1 VTSDEV
7 VEDMAKRAMAGTRK
21 QAGRGR
27 RVVLATMLIAAILTT
42 FGPQPADAQADGSTF
57 VVTST
62 GDGGDANGADG
73 VCRTSGG
80 DCTLRA
86 AVDQANF
93 TRGANRI
100 RFDIGGSGTRVIN
113 VGRALVLND
122 PSGGT
127 TIDGYSQ
134 PGSAPNTAASGS
146 NATIRIALRGGT
158 GSEPVIRIE
167 QPANVIQGLAIRN
180 GQNRIELRGEE
191 ADGNKIQ
198 GNFIGFEPNGSIS
211 TNSGIRYGVLMQLG
225 PDRNLIGGPDRAH
238 RNVIAGNGDGS
249 AGGVRVNH
257 GETSQNVIENNIVG
271 LSPDLS
277 RSYAQGIGIDIQYWS
292 WGNHIEDNVVSGHTN
307 FGIDLSHSSVETT
320 VIGNNIGTLADGNT
334 TTNYTG
340 NYWSGLALKDNATK
354 NYITDNVIMGG
365 RNTRSSASYYGI
377 YGRHDFNGPNTIV
390 GNRIG
395 VGRNGATDADFDT
408 TALLVNGYDD
418 LILDNILAVDT
429 NRSPVIVV
437 EFDGGN
443 GNYPRHPTENNRLH
457 QNTYRAAGTTY
468 PLIDINASSFSG
480 WPTSVQNGYDR
491 NDSGDR
497 DGGPHGRL
505 NWPEVRSYGPGEV
518 TGTACGGCQVEVYLS
533 GAAQGDG
540 GIDPGSSSTGTG
552 AAWAGRVIADGQ
564 GRWGLTDGRIR
575 SGKHLYALAIDGSGD
590 TSEMSARVT
599 VQNGQVG
606 SRVTNPV
613 GSAGRVTAPPVP
625 PRPPTYEGDVFTCSF
640 DRGTLSWENEGAAEY
655 YVWSV
660 NAQGVETYL
669 GPQQGTS
676 MNAPAADSY
685 RVEHWARG
693 FATNATCRGDGD
705 GGNPNFSCSV
715 SAGVLTWTDVGAP
728 EYYVFASNGGTERYL
743 GGHSGTTL
751 NVEAAD
757 SYRVEHW
764 NTGQVTNATCDGDGG
779 DPGGDFSCTFSNGVL
794 SWSDVG
800 ASEYYVFATSGGTER
815 YLGGHQ
821 TTSLNVTEADSY
833 RVEHWITGEVT
844 NATCNGG
851 GGNPGGFACSISNGV
866 LSWSDAGAPEYYV
879 FATSGGTERYLG
891 GHQATS
897 LNVAAADSYRVEH
910 WITGQVTNAI
920 CP

>member
-1 VTSDEV
+1 MADKTVTGTTTV
-7 VEDMAKRAMAGTRK
+7 RRRWWRVLLTATLLTAGMT
-21 QAGRGR
+21 G
-27 RVVLATMLIAAILTT
+27 LIPDAAE
-42 FGPQPADAQADGSTF
+42 AQAADETF

-80 DCTLRA
+80 QCTLRA
-86 AVDQANF
+86 AVEQANF
-93 TRGANRI
+93 SRGDNRI
-100 RFDIGGSGTRVIN
+100 NFNIGGSGTRVIN
-113 VGRALVLND
+113 VGAALVLND

-134 PGSAPNTAASGS
+134 PGSAPNSAAGGS
-146 NATIRIALRGGT
+146 NAVIRIALRGST
-158 GSEPVIRIE
+158 GSSPVIRIE
-167 QPANVIQGLAIRN
+167 SAANTIKGLAIRN
-180 GQNRIELRGEE
+180 GQNRIELRGEG
-191 ADGNKIQ
+191 ADGNTIQ
-198 GNFIGFEPNGSIS
+198 GNFIGFEPDGSVS

-225 PDRNLIGGPDRAH
+225 PDRNLIGGPNPAD
-238 RNVIAGNGDGS
+238 RNVISGNGDGS
-249 AGGVRVNH
+249 AGGVRINH

-320 VIGNNIGTLADGNT
+320 VIGNHIGTLADGNT

-429 NRSPVIVV
+429 NRSPVVVV

-457 QNTYRAAGTTY
+457 QNTYRQAGTSY
-468 PLIDINASSFSG
+468 PLIDINDQSFSG

-491 NDSGDR
+491 NDSGDN
-497 DGGPHGRL
+497 DNGPHDEL
-505 NWPEVRSYGPGEV
+505 NWPEIRSYGPGAV
-518 TGTACGGCQVEVYLS
+518 TGTACGGCEVEIYLS
-533 GAAQGDG
+533 GAARNDG
-540 GIDPGSSSTGTG
+540 SIDPGSTSTGTG
-552 AAWAGRVIADGQ
+552 AAWIGRVTADGQ
-564 GRWGLTDGRIR
+564 GRWGLADGRIR
-575 SGKHLYALAIDGSGD
+575 SGKYLYALAIDASGD
-590 TSEMSARVT
+590 TSEMTARIT
-599 VQNGQVG
+599 IQNGQVG
-606 SRVTNPV
+606 SQVTSPQASEN
-613 GSAGRVTAPPVP
+613 RVTAPPVP
-625 PRPPTYEGDVFTCSF
+625 SRPPAYQPDVFTCSA
-640 DRGTLSWENEGAAEY
+640 GNGVLSWENEGASEY

-676 MNAPAADSY
+676 LNVASADSY

-693 FATNATCRGDGD
+693 FARNATCRGDGD
-705 GGNPNFSCSV
+705 GNNPGTFTCSV
-715 SAGVLTWTDVGAP
+715 SNGVLSWTNVGAP
-728 EYYVFASNGGTERYL
+728 EYYVFA
-743 GGHSGTTL
+743 TT
-751 NVEAAD
+751 N
-757 SYRVEHW
+757 
-764 NTGQVTNATCDGDGG
+764 
-779 DPGGDFSCTFSNGVL
+779 
-794 SWSDVG
+794 
-800 ASEYYVFATSGGTER
+800 GTER

-821 TTSLNVTEADSY
+821 TTSLNVA
-833 RVEHWITGEVT
+833 
-844 NATCNGG
+844 N
-851 GGNPGGFACSISNGV
+851 
-866 LSWSDAGAPEYYV
+866 
-879 FATSGGTERYLG
+879 
-891 GHQATS
+891 
-897 LNVAAADSYRVEH
+897 ADSYRVEH
-910 WITGQVTNAI
+910 WITGQVTNAT